1 MNCFFDTSAL
11 VKLFSNEVGSEKV
24 KAIILDEN
32 SEIWVL
38 ELALIE
44 LISAVFRKYR
54 NHEIKEEYLE
64 RVQTA
69 IERQFDMFNIVPVA
83 GDLMKDTKTLI
94 KRFGKENGLRTL
106 DALHVAGWLTVAD
119 HDWRFVSSDKNQ
131 INVVGQLSYKTIEI

>member
-11 VKLFSNEVGSEKV
+11 VKIFSSEVGSEKV
-24 KAIILDEN
+24 KAIILDQN
-32 SEIWVL
+32 NQIWTL

-54 NHEIKEEYLE
+54 NNEIKEEYLE

-69 IERQFDMFNIVPVA
+69 IESQFDMFNIVPMA
-83 GDLMKDTKTLI
+83 GDLLTDTKILI
-94 KRFGKENGLRTL
+94 KRFGKESGLRTL
-106 DALHVAGWLTVAD
+106 DALHIAGWLAVAD
-119 HDWRFVSSDKNQ
+119 HDWYFVSSDKNQ